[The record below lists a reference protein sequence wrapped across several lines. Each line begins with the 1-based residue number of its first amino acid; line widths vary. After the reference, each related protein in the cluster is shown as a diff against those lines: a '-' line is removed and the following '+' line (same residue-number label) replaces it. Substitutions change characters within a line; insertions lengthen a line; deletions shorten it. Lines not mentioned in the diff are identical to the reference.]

1 VKKGYGL
8 RATGYGRG
16 GALLLLIV
24 GACTPAEKK
33 GAPAKECSLV
43 GAQCEVSPGKLG
55 TCIAN
60 MDGGLV
66 CQSQH

>member
-1 VKKGYGL
+1 VRRVYGL
-8 RATGYGRG
+8 RTTVYGA
-16 GALLLLIV
+16 ALLALLV
-24 GACTPAEKK
+24 GCPPTEKK
-33 GAPAKECSLV
+33 SAPSKECAVV
-43 GAQCEVSPGKLG
+43 GAQCEYSAGKLG